1 MKKTNKKV
9 VKQSVKTTAKV
20 AKVVEVAKPE
30 VSTIVR
36 VGKTQMSVSRDGYKA
51 AFRPAKNHIL
61 VTEKGKGGTHSSRR
75 FAKASLG
82 GAKKVDGVWGVRM
95 TGNGGVDSLNLVFN
109 SRKDALDFKKSFN
122 DFFTRKIKSEK
133 RD

>member
-9 VKQSVKTTAKV
+9 VKKSVKTTAKV
-20 AKVVEVAKPE
+20 VECVKSE

-61 VTEKGKGGTHSSRR
+61 VTEKGKSGNNSSRR
-75 FAKASLG
+75 FCKASLG
-82 GAKKVDGVWGVRM
+82 GAKKVDGVWGVCLK
-95 TGNGGVDSLNLVFN
+95 GNGGADSLNLVFD

-122 DFFTRKIKSEK
+122 DFFAM
-133 RD
+133 